1 MSKCY
6 ANARS
11 TIQDLASRDPA
22 PASVS
27 FITRGSQCNTELIS
41 NLCAMPDFFIEE
53 LLTATSEEVAASTSE
68 EIAASSSVTETP
80 NSESLE
86 LGAKRGRASESAAAA
101 AGPKPRGKK

>member
-11 TIQDLASRDPA
+11 TIQDLASREPA

-53 LLTATSEEVAASTSE
+53 LLTATSE